1 MATATSRL
9 RFRWLAATTFVV
21 TYSLIVLGA
30 VVRVTESG
38 DACPDW
44 PRCKGELIPPLE
56 SAVLIEFS
64 HRLLASIVGLLI
76 VATAIF
82 AWRWQ
87 KNNLVRW
94 GAIAAVLLVGGQIVL
109 GGLTVLNDLPP
120 SMVTA
125 HLALASALLA
135 TLLVITLVSF
145 EFQRADSSSR
155 QESILAFRNLAVIAA
170 LAIFALMLTGSYVTG
185 SGAGLAIRDWPLFN
199 GSLLPD
205 GGRLAMIHA
214 THRIAAVVV
223 GLLIAH
229 VAGKAWRSY
238 RWHRPVAFGAV
249 LALVLYVAQVFVGAS
264 NVWTTLQPAAGAV
277 HLGLA
282 VGLWV
287 VLTGVAVVAHLASQP
302 VSSYE
307 EEMIDQPTTRAV
319 DPTAG
324 TMPAGGAS

>member
-1 MATATSRL
+1 M

-21 TYSLIVLGA
+21 TYALIVLGG

-56 SAVLIEFS
+56 PAVLIEFS
-64 HRLLASIVGLLI
+64 HRLLASIVGLLV

-87 KNNLVRW
+87 RNNLVRW
-94 GAIAAVLLVGGQIVL
+94 GATAAVLLVGGQIVL

-135 TLLVITLVSF
+135 TLLIVTLVSF
-145 EFQRADSSSR
+145 ELQRADSSSR
-155 QESILAFRNLAVIAA
+155 QVSITAFRNLAVFAA

-185 SGAGLAIRDWPLFN
+185 SGAGLAVRDWPLFN

-205 GGRLAMIHA
+205 GGRLAMIH
-214 THRIAAVVV
+214 TMHRLAAVAV
-223 GLLIAH
+223 GLLLAH

-249 LALVLYVAQVFVGAS
+249 LALVLYVTQVFVGAA
-264 NVWTTLQPAAGAV
+264 NVWTMLQPAAGAA
-277 HLGLA
+277 HLALA

-287 VLTGVAVVAHLASQP
+287 VLTGVAVIAHRASQP
-302 VSSYE
+302 ASSYE
-307 EEMIDQPTTRAV
+307 EEMIEQQSPHVAEPAT
-319 DPTAG
+319 G
-324 TMPAGGAS
+324 TLPAGGAS